1 MSRSDIIF
9 PRHSNLIQLIPGDC
23 HSNQDQKMMKNY
35 SSAGRITILG
45 ALAVTLLIGACDKK
59 EAVGEA
65 PMRSVRY
72 VEVEAGN
79 TEKARSFGGVA
90 KSEQEANLSFKVTGT
105 LITFDIA
112 VGDVLEA
119 GQLIA
124 EIEPSEYQLQAQQA
138 QADLTRAIAEQR
150 NAASTYQR
158 TRELYENQN
167 ASKTDLDTSRAASE
181 SAEALVSVS
190 ERALEISQL
199 NVSYTRL
206 TATESC
212 SVASTSVE
220 VGENVSIGQE
230 ILRVNC
236 GDEIKVEVSVPEN
249 LISLVT
255 PGLSTSITFDSIPGK
270 IYEGKVTEIGVSATS
285 TTFPVS
291 VRLTESD
298 SLRTGLAAQVRF
310 NLPVDEVKFV
320 VPVSAVAEDDE
331 GRYVYIVI
339 LDDSGHSGVIKRAA
353 VEVGNIVSNGIE
365 IASGINL
372 GDRVVTAGVT
382 VIRDGLEVLVN

>member
-1 MSRSDIIF
+1 MS
-9 PRHSNLIQLIPGDC
+9 
-23 HSNQDQKMMKNY
+23 KNY
-35 SSAGRITILG
+35 GLAGRLFIFGILS
-45 ALAVTLLIGACDKK
+45 ATLIVGACGKK
-59 EAVGEA
+59 EEVGEA
-65 PMRSVRY
+65 PLRSVRY
-72 VEVEAGN
+72 IEVEVGN
-79 TEKARSFGGVA
+79 TERARSFSGVS

-105 LITFDIA
+105 LLTFDIA
-112 VGDVLEA
+112 VGDVLEP

-167 ASKTDLDTSRAASE
+167 ASKTDLDTSRAGFE

-206 TATESC
+206 SAAESC

-255 PGLSTSITFDSIPGK
+255 PGVPTSVTFDSIPGK
-270 IYEGKVTEIGVSATS
+270 TYEGKVTEIGVSATS

-291 VRLTESD
+291 VRLTASD
-298 SLRTGLAAQVRF
+298 GLRTGLAAQVRF

-320 VPVSAVAEDDE
+320 VPVSAVAEDGA

-339 LDDSGHSGVIKRAA
+339 LDDTGHSGKIKRAT
-353 VEVGNIVSNGIE
+353 VEVGNIVSSGIE
-365 IASGINL
+365 IDSGINV
-372 GDRVVTAGVT
+372 GDKVVTAGVS

>member
-1 MSRSDIIF
+1 
-9 PRHSNLIQLIPGDC
+9 
-23 HSNQDQKMMKNY
+23 
-35 SSAGRITILG
+35 
-45 ALAVTLLIGACDKK
+45 
-59 EAVGEA
+59 
-65 PMRSVRY
+65 MRSVRY